1 VLEQQAVCA
10 FALLSEIPTPAR
22 LEDQLIQAL
31 EGSVIRHYL
40 VPTGTGFARSTD
52 FWCASLDASSAFVE

>member
-1 VLEQQAVCA
+1 VRTV
-10 FALLSEIPTPAR
+10 ALLSGILGPAR
-22 LEDQLIQAL
+22 LDDQLIQAL

-52 FWCASLDASSAFVE
+52 FW